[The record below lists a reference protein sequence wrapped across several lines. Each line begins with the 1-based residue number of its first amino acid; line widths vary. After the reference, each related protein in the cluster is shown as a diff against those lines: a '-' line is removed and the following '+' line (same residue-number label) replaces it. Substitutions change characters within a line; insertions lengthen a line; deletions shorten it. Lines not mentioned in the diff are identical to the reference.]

1 MFKKF
6 IVCEC
11 FLGIACHCLNMHFDK
26 KNGNN
31 SVFVIMNA
39 SEQIMQR
46 SPFHVTYIVRCK
58 DFVDFKIDLFKETS
72 FRLTSID
79 CENTNEQQQDVDLDY
94 EEDMYLS
101 DYNDVDSDVFDSSCD
116 DEKIELVKSRAFSSF
131 LCFTQM
137 RSLRRFC
144 ARCQEIF
151 LMYFVSNLHH
161 FSNDVFLPS

>member
-39 SEQIMQR
+39 SEQIMQQ

-72 FRLTSID
+72 F
-79 CENTNEQQQDVDLDY
+79 
-94 EEDMYLS
+94 
-101 DYNDVDSDVFDSSCD
+101 
-116 DEKIELVKSRAFSSF
+116 
-131 LCFTQM
+131 
-137 RSLRRFC
+137 
-144 ARCQEIF
+144 
-151 LMYFVSNLHH
+151 
-161 FSNDVFLPS
+161 